1 MVLTRSGSADGRVE
15 TPPALAEG
23 PHAGSE
29 GLRLFDS
36 PDRVRE
42 DDLALLRADQAR
54 TQAQLDDIA
63 ASLRALIGVPPPS
76 LAGGGVFLKEETSE
90 KATPLSRTASP
101 TSPGDLPGD
110 VVAFLGRRGE
120 ERPVIRRLCRAF
132 RSLQPSSILSW
143 PTLREAGLIPPH
155 ASGWEM
161 FIPHGAFT
169 AADAL
174 LPWWVATEGRS
185 LDTRSA
191 ERLWPILVE
200 KRPDAATILK
210 GPRPPAA
217 YCDKLEI
224 YARTFMEAAAASG
237 PSAVAPQRYQES
249 TPEKEWHTEESLVAK
264 AVEGLSYH
272 GAISKVL
279 QHGTPPATLGSL
291 FKLAAQLLRIDVEE
305 VLVSASQSLGRLS
318 LQARTREGLLELR
331 ASFAAIASILGDR
344 LGRGGL
350 RQAFMDACL
359 RNSGTPES
367 MHRFLLNKGADVGN
381 WEDLWTLLFHAV
393 QDATWTSDLS
403 SHHAAGHS
411 SYRTSRDAVGARPAP
426 QPIRLQHLDPVQ
438 DNNEV
443 GHDDGDESE
452 GEESALNL
460 LDLRQV
466 VDGCFL
472 CGESEHRAA
481 DCPHKE
487 AASVSIPSER
497 LRDLLGAARAH
508 ARRTLRARAT
518 GQEGPIRTRFGGAP
532 RQPPN
537 VLATLSLAHL
547 AGNASALPTFWARAS
562 MPGSTVSEM
571 VHTLDDT
578 GAADNFISEDLALRL
593 GFDPRGSEPGP
604 LVSMGNSARV
614 RSQGFMAVKLTMSPA
629 RPDLTV
635 TVQVQVLPGLA
646 YPLILGWNFS
656 RSLRKKADYE
666 AEALE
671 WTFPGPT
678 VVRTPLLCS
687 ILTDAQAR
695 SALEGAAE
703 VFCCTVNEVDEH
715 SPSPPRP
722 RVFTTTGPDPTAEHG
737 AEDIET
743 DKSIA
748 EQESDFA
755 ALVGRSPPRLAGLLQ
770 TWKHIFVRP
779 PGPIVPP
786 SHGVEATIP
795 TVPGQTAFTR
805 QFPLPESHLREL
817 RGMMDE
823 LLAKGWVEPQA
834 HSPHNNPIFL
844 VQKPGGKGWRV
855 VLDFRR
861 LNSITTKDKY
871 RLPRTD
877 DLLRRLA
884 QHRLISTMDL
894 PDSFFQIPLRVEDRD
909 KTSFSTPWGTL
920 RWTRMPMGL
929 CNAPSCFQGLTDQV
943 TQDLPH
949 AVGYIDDLGTGGQT
963 EEEHDKNL
971 EEVFARVAS
980 FGLMLKAKKCIFSQ
994 TEIKF
999 LGHRVS
1005 YGQIAACVDKVE
1017 ALRQLESPATQKE
1030 VRSFL
1035 GMLNYHARFI
1045 KGYHGIAAPLER
1057 LCGTVDRAPDWRTR
1071 CWTDSCEAAFQRLR
1085 QAMTEA
1091 PVLVVPD
1098 FDRTATHPFVL
1109 ATDASGFGMGACL
1122 MQADPEDSKP
1132 RPIGYWSRAFTP
1144 LEQRMLATH
1153 ERELC
1158 AVMEGLEHF
1167 RCTVLGYPLEVWC
1180 DHRPLEHL
1188 MTQPTISAKMGR
1200 WVHRIAEYRFKFV
1213 YRPGTSPEMLL
1224 ADGLSRRDGPS
1235 RTPLRPLDEV
1245 CPEVASRI
1253 REAKVPAATGPPTPL
1268 ATLTPCG
1275 PQAKYALLLCSG
1287 SSGTLERYLR
1297 SRGDYVVITL
1307 DADPANCPVLC
1318 GDVADWRD
1326 LVARVLPPGT
1336 PLDIIWASPPCT
1348 AFSVARRTG
1357 GAADVGEALS
1367 RALACMEAIEALKPR
1382 VWVLEN
1388 PASGSAAL
1396 HLQDS
1401 MQRYESRRRETSYC
1415 HFGAHY
1421 RKVTSLWTNL
1431 PVHLPGPCTKSRPC
1445 KVRIRHGCHPLTA
1458 QAGPHPGQLG
1468 MGSGPAV
1475 WGYPTAL
1482 LQALLDDAI
1491 PGGPGGVVEDPTSG
1505 PQLAGVSPE
1514 EENLPTEG
1522 SLTRSA
1528 VSTLC
1533 TMIGAPA
1540 PTAVS
1545 PVPSE
1550 ADRGPVRA
1558 PVADPEVDD
1567 GPRYLLVAGVKVR
1580 VLSHDPQPHY
1590 VVESIARAVADLP
1603 EDDPMLPALKEEL
1616 RKTYHRL
1623 LAWDQMVEPEQHTR
1637 LPLREGLGPSDGTS
1651 GVTPVSPAAARVDT
1665 AAQDRLR
1672 YPLPTV
1678 SDWNFEIVSD
1688 TVAWVNRRKAER
1700 AEVAFGSAAAKRQ
1713 RIQAPHP
1720 EGEEEGSPKNPPQGF
1735 VSALHAMTGEVA
1747 AGSRRSERSRLRA
1760 QQGPGSLPLD
1770 STGASGRAS
1779 GTPNVTQLV
1788 QDAPSD
1794 QVALPEP
1801 TVNVQDPPLVIEIKR
1816 ALARDAMWLWITSEE
1831 EIGGRAIL
1839 SDKDRE
1845 DYLRFEIVDGL
1856 LRLKEDGRVYI
1867 PSSPFLIDLVVN
1879 EVHAV
1884 GHFGRDKCYELI
1896 SKSCWWPSMRQDIA
1910 ARCTRC
1916 STCAAHKTKRLKRL
1930 GELHPLPAASKPW
1943 QSVSIDFVTGLPK
1956 VHLRNEEGRF
1966 SYAACDGNSNCPV
1979 VVDSIFVMTC
1989 RYSKAVRIRACNKH
2003 NTHKHV
2009 IDMLTE
2015 DLFRTFG
2022 WPENIVSDNDIRF
2035 SEGYR
2040 TFLQES
2046 GIELHMTSGYHPQAN
2061 GQAERSNSTVLNVL
2075 RTLSNGMPLG
2085 WPHALPHVEYAINS
2099 TPASHGFTP
2108 FSCYLHFPPRD
2119 PLSSTLGSVSSRQ
2132 AWQGSQF
2139 DRADGHPVLPPSEI
2153 HDMVRRRLEDHR
2165 VVMKACYDRRSRPVT
2180 LQAGD
2185 RVYLMRKVVT
2195 MGRKLRGEEDE
2206 GTRKLRAPYL
2216 GPFMVERAKTH
2227 APNTYV
2233 LDVRPFTFGDTWH
2246 VSHLVPVPREW
2257 DVTDTAGYDRAHTFR
2272 VEAILARARHG
2283 NAHQYLV
2290 KWAGISTPTWELPEE
2305 IVAEVAGGRDMFH
2318 RFRKKFDYTEE
2329 DVEVEEGLREARPEW
2344 FANMGGVE

>member
-1 MVLTRSGSADGRVE
+1 M
-15 TPPALAEG
+15 
-23 PHAGSE
+23 
-29 GLRLFDS
+29 
-36 PDRVRE
+36 RE
-42 DDLALLRADQAR
+42 DALALLRADQAR
-54 TQAQLDDIA
+54 TQAQLDEIA
-63 ASLRALIGVPPPS
+63 AALRSLLGVPTPS
-76 LAGGGVFLKEETSE
+76 LAERGVFLKEEPPE
-90 KATPLSRTASP
+90 EATPRSRTASP
-101 TSPGDLPGD
+101 ASPEELPR
-110 VVAFLGRRGE
+110 VVAAFLGRRGE

-132 RSLQPSSILSW
+132 RSLQPASTLSW

-161 FIPHGAFT
+161 FVPHGEFSAV
-169 AADAL
+169 DAL

-191 ERLWPILVE
+191 DRLWPVLVE

-210 GPRPPAA
+210 GSRPPAA
-217 YCDKLEI
+217 YCDKLEV

-237 PSAVAPQRYQES
+237 PSAVAPQRHQES

-272 GAISKVL
+272 GAIAKVL
-279 QHGTPPATLGSL
+279 QHGTPPQTLGSL

-331 ASFAAIASILGDR
+331 ASFAAIAAILGDR
-344 LGRGGL
+344 LGREGL

-359 RNSGTPES
+359 RNPSTPGS
-367 MHRFLLNKGADVGN
+367 MHRFLLNKGAEIGH
-381 WEDLWTLLFHAV
+381 WEDLWTLLFQAV
-393 QDATWTSDLS
+393 QDATWASDLS
-403 SHHAAGHS
+403 AHHS
-411 SYRTSRDAVGARPAP
+411 TYRTARDATGTRFAP

-438 DNNEV
+438 DDEV
-443 GHDDGDESE
+443 AGGDDGDGFEDE
-452 GEESALNL
+452 DSALNL

-481 DCPHKE
+481 ECPHKE
-487 AASVSIPSER
+487 AAAVSIPSER

-532 RQPPN
+532 RQPSN

-562 MPGSTVSEM
+562 MPGSRVSEM

-578 GAADNFISEDLALRL
+578 GAADNFIAEDLALRL
-593 GFDPRGSEPGP
+593 GFDPRGSKPGP
-604 LVSMGNSARV
+604 LVSMGNSSRV
-614 RSQGFMAVKLTMSPA
+614 RGQGSMPVELVLDSA
-629 RPDLTV
+629 RPELTV
-635 TVQVQVLPGLA
+635 TVQAQVLPGLA

-656 RSLRKKADYE
+656 RSLRKRTDYE
-666 AEALE
+666 TEALE

-678 VVRTPLLCS
+678 VVRTPLLS
-687 ILTDAQAR
+687 SVLTDAQAR
-695 SALEGAAE
+695 NALEGAAE
-703 VFCCTVNEVDEH
+703 VLCCTVSGVDGQAA
-715 SPSPPRP
+715 PAPGL
-722 RVFTTTGPDPTAEHG
+722 RVSTTTGPDALTGHG
-737 AEDIET
+737 DENPAT
-743 DKSIA
+743 DKNRA

-755 ALVGRSPPRLAGLLQ
+755 ALVGRSPTRLKGLLER
-770 TWKHIFVRP
+770 WKHIFVRP
-779 PGPIVPP
+779 PGPVVPP

-795 TVPGQTAFTR
+795 TEPGQTAFTR

-861 LNSITTKDKY
+861 LNAITTKDKY

-884 QHRLISTMDL
+884 RHRLLSTMDL
-894 PDSFFQIPLRVEDRD
+894 PDSFFQIPLRAEDRD

-971 EEVFARVAS
+971 EEIFARLAS

-1005 YGQIAACVDKVE
+1005 HGKIASCVDKVE
-1017 ALRQLESPATQKE
+1017 AIRQLESPSTQKE

-1035 GMLNYHARFI
+1035 GMLNYHAKFI
-1045 KGYHGIAAPLER
+1045 KGYHSIAAPLER
-1057 LCGTVDRAPDWRTR
+1057 LCGAVDRAPDWRTR

-1091 PVLVVPD
+1091 PVLVTPD
-1098 FDRTATHPFVL
+1098 FDRTDSQPFVL

-1235 RTPLRPLDEV
+1235 RTPLRPLEEV

-1253 REAKVPAATGPPTPL
+1253 QDAKAPEATRAPPLL
-1268 ATLTPCG
+1268 ATLAPHA
-1275 PQAKYALLLCSG
+1275 PRAKYALLLCSG
-1287 SSGTLERYLR
+1287 NSGTLERYLR

-1307 DADPANCPVLC
+1307 DADPANHPVLC
-1318 GDVADWRD
+1318 GDVADWET
-1326 LVARVLPPGT
+1326 LVARVLPAAAR
-1336 PLDIIWASPPCT
+1336 LDVIWASPPCT

-1357 GAADVGEALS
+1357 GTADVGEALS
-1367 RALACMEAIEALKPR
+1367 RALACMDAIHALNPR

-1388 PASGSAAL
+1388 PASGLAAL
-1396 HLQDS
+1396 HLQEP
-1401 MQRYESRRRETSYC
+1401 MRRYEACRLETSYC

-1421 RKVTSLWTNL
+1421 RKVTSFWTNL
-1431 PVHLPGPCTKSRPC
+1431 PARLPKPCTKSRPC
-1445 KVRIRHGCHPLTA
+1445 RVRVRHGCHPLTA

-1482 LQALLDDAI
+1482 LQALLDEAI
-1491 PGGPGGVVEDPTSG
+1491 PGEPGGGVESPTSG
-1505 PQLAGVSPE
+1505 PQLAGAPPE
-1514 EENLPTEG
+1514 KETLPLTG
-1522 SLTRSA
+1522 SDARDA
-1528 VSTLC
+1528 VSMLC
-1533 TMIGAPA
+1533 TLTGTPASTAVTPVPAEPDREPAPA
-1540 PTAVS
+1540 ALSCVETG
-1545 PVPSE
+1545 E
-1550 ADRGPVRA
+1550 D
-1558 PVADPEVDD
+1558 
-1567 GPRYLLVAGVKVR
+1567 PRYLRLAGVRVR
-1580 VLSHDPQPHY
+1580 IIDHDPQPHF
-1590 VVESIARAVADLP
+1590 VVESIARAIADLP
-1603 EDDPMLPALKEEL
+1603 LEDPRLPALKEEL
-1616 RKTYHRL
+1616 RNVGRKLMLEEGRTLLPANFYPGYIHPGRMAQFHGTRGRGTPTEEPAHRG
-1623 LAWDQMVEPEQHTR
+1623 DPDYSP
-1637 LPLREGLGPSDGTS
+1637 LPLPYL
-1651 GVTPVSPAAARVDT
+1651 
-1665 AAQDRLR
+1665 
-1672 YPLPTV
+1672 
-1678 SDWNFEIVSD
+1678 SDWDNDILND
-1688 TVAWVNRRKAER
+1688 TVYWVNRRRAHLAE
-1700 AEVAFGSAAAKRQ
+1700 AASGAAAAKRQ
-1713 RIQAPHP
+1713 RVQAPCP
-1720 EGEEEGSPKNPPQGF
+1720 EGEEGPS
-1735 VSALHAMTGEVA
+1735 SALHAMNGRAA
-1747 AGSRRSERSRLRA
+1747 AGPRHSLGSRLPAPEDPESPLLEEAEATR
-1760 QQGPGSLPLD
+1760 GSPGTS
-1770 STGASGRAS
+1770 
-1779 GTPNVTQLV
+1779 NVTQPTPAASRD
-1788 QDAPSD
+1788 QAEPS
-1794 QVALPEP
+1794 
-1801 TVNVQDPPLVIEIKR
+1801 VNVQDPPLVVEIKR
-1816 ALARDAMWLWITSEE
+1816 ALARDAMWLWITSED
-1831 EIGGRAIL
+1831 EIGGRAVL
-1839 SDKDRE
+1839 SDKDKE
-1845 DYLRFEIVDGL
+1845 DYLRFEVVDGL

-1867 PSSPFLIDLVVN
+1867 PSSQFLIDLVVN
-1879 EVHAV
+1879 EVHGV

-1916 STCAAHKTKRLKRL
+1916 STCAAFKTKRLKRL
-1930 GELHPLPAASKPW
+1930 GELHPLPVASKPW

-1956 VHLRNEEGRF
+1956 VHLRNDEGRP
-1966 SYAACDGNSNCPV
+1966 SYAACDGESNHAV

-2022 WPENIVSDNDIRF
+2022 WPENIVSDNDVRF

-2132 AWQGSQF
+2132 ARQGSQF
-2139 DRADGHPVLPPSEI
+2139 ERADGHPVLPPSEI

-2165 VVMKACYDRRSRPVT
+2165 VVMKACYDHRSRPVT
-2180 LQAGD
+2180 LHAGD

-2216 GPFMVERAKTH
+2216 GPFTVERVKTH
-2227 APNTYV
+2227 SPNTYV

-2305 IVAEVAGGRDMFH
+2305 IVAEAAGGRDIFH
-2318 RFRKKFDYTEE
+2318 RFRKKFDYTEA

-2344 FANMGGVE
+2344 FCNMGGVE